1 MTHELKTWP
10 SNYWPIFLNVKNF
23 DVRVNDR
30 DFKVGDKLK
39 FREYDPKTEQ
49 YTGRVC
55 FREISFVLGSNP
67 HIKLKN
73 KVILS
78 FI

>member
-10 SNYWPIFLNVKNF
+10 SSYWPIFLSIKNF
-23 DVRVNDR
+23 DIRVNDR

-39 FREYDPKTEQ
+39 FREYDPKTQ
-49 YTGRVC
+49 LYTGRVC
-55 FREISFVLGSNP
+55 FREICFILGSNP
-67 HIKLKN
+67 YIKLKN

-78 FI
+78 FK